1 METIMNMPIQDR
13 KYYIMKH
20 NTDEEELKQE
30 IEGGGGETHT
40 IEGEALNTYAKITQ
54 NDPLR

>member
-1 METIMNMPIQDR
+1 MPIQDR

-30 IEGGGGETHT
+30 IEGGGEMHT